1 MMGVSSSKC
10 YQFEQ
15 LLAEDG
21 DKHTTSIDE
30 ESRQTLTSLL
40 ADNGAL
46 RKQVNS
52 LIVNSLKMRK
62 SKEKGETSDVN
73 VGSEVQHSSS

>member
-52 LIVNSLKMRK
+52 LIVKQSQI
-62 SKEKGETSDVN
+62 KGER
-73 VGSEVQHSSS
+73 